1 VDSWLWEHSG
11 SGARTTRRGGNHRTE
26 VTEAT
31 EEEFGGW
38 WLVAL
43 WKHSGSRARTTRREG
58 NHRTEVTGEEL
69 GLLGFPHSV
78 TPATPEL
85 LPRYFPLARITSG
98 C

>member
-1 VDSWLWEHSG
+1 LIGGFGNILAPVREP
-11 SGARTTRRGGNHRTE
+11 REEGGNHRTE

-58 NHRTEVTGEEL
+58 NHRTEVTEATGEEL
-69 GLLGFPHSV
+69 GLMGFPTFCNS
-78 TPATPEL
+78 
-85 LPRYFPLARITSG
+85 
-98 C
+98 